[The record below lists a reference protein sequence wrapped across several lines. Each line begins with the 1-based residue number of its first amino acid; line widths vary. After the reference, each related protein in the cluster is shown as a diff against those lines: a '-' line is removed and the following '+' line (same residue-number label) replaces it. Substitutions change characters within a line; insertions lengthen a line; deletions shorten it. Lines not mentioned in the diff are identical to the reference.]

1 MKTMCAKMGDN
12 IFQGII
18 NMNEAYKERMM
29 KTTTY
34 KAAQQSYDRMEHPD
48 YWADDEDESRLEWD
62 ELSSEGRQRRMERN
76 YEMAD
81 LRRKALKEDEL
92 IRSMKRL
99 PGDHDGC
106 PSNEQMEY
114 FKRGG
119 R

>member
-1 MKTMCAKMGDN
+1 MEASMKTMCAKMGDN

-18 NMNEAYKERMM
+18 NMNEAYRERMM

-34 KAAQQSYDRMEHPD
+34 KAAQQAYDRMEHPD

-81 LRRKALKEDEL
+81 LRRKERQENRFSSADD
-92 IRSMKRL
+92 MK
-99 PGDHDGC
+99 G
-106 PSNEQMEY
+106 E
-114 FKRGG
+114 
-119 R
+119 